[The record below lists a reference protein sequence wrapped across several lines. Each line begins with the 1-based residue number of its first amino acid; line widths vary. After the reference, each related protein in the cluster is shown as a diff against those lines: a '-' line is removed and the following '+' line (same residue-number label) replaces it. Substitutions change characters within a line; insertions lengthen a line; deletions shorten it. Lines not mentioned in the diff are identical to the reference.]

1 MTGVIGIHLQAHKE
15 AQMIAGT
22 YSGNSR
28 AQYKLYK
35 YCADYYYEKYRA
47 LFSAPA
53 AAAEEIFQNSFIKL
67 WENIEAR
74 KIYAEGSVVR
84 NKDGVKLNCSI
95 LTYFMG
101 IARLKYMEWVKQYP
115 LSIDLNTEMGR
126 LIKNKGFDEE
136 KYLDELYGESD
147 NIQLDIIGDLIPN
160 LSPRCYEIIS
170 KYYYEGKNLDRII
183 KEIPSIESKN
193 ALKTKKHKCMENLR
207 LLANETYNRYLQ
219 YN

>member
-1 MTGVIGIHLQAHKE
+1 
-15 AQMIAGT
+15 
-22 YSGNSR
+22 
-28 AQYKLYK
+28 
-35 YCADYYYEKYRA
+35 
-47 LFSAPA
+47 
-53 AAAEEIFQNSFIKL
+53 
-67 WENIEAR
+67 
-74 KIYAEGSVVR
+74 
-84 NKDGVKLNCSI
+84 
-95 LTYFMG
+95 MG

>member
-1 MTGVIGIHLQAHKE
+1 MAAVIRLNLHALKE

-22 YSGNSR
+22 YLGNTR

-53 AAAEEIFQNSFIKL
+53 AAAEEILQNSFIKL
-67 WENIEAR
+67 WENIEVR
-74 KIYAEGSVVR
+74 KIYAEGGVIRS
-84 NKDGVKLNCSI
+84 KDGAKLNCSI
-95 LTYFMG
+95 QTYFMG
-101 IARLKYMEWVKQYP
+101 IARLKYLEWVKQYP
-115 LSIDLNTEMGR
+115 LSIDINTEMGR

-136 KYLDELYGESD
+136 RYLDELYGDSD
-147 NIQLDIIGDLIPN
+147 NIQLDIIGDLIPS
-160 LSPRCYEIIS
+160 LSARCYEIIS
-170 KYYYEGKNLDRII
+170 KYYYEGKNLDRIL

-207 LLANETYNRYLQ
+207 VLANEIYNRYLH